1 VPSRLVVDLHIHS
14 RFAIGCSRD
23 LTLETLGRAANAK
36 GIDVLATGDFTHPGW
51 FAELSAGLVETNDGV
66 YRGPAGGRFLLGTE
80 IACVWQSHGRGRR
93 VHVLLLAPALN
104 AAAKFGAAIGRYAR
118 LESDG
123 RPLVRLS
130 AEQLAALAWSV
141 DEQFV
146 IIPAHIWTPYF
157 GMYGSKSGFDTMEEC
172 FGTAAGGIRVVETGL
187 SSDPA
192 MNWGVRDLS
201 TRVIVSFSDAHSAGS
216 LGRELTILNADPDYG
231 SIRTSLLGG
240 RVLETVEFFPEHG
253 KYHLDGHSRCGVR
266 LWPEEADKSDGRCP
280 RCRRPITRG
289 VLHRVEQL
297 SESSPVV
304 RQRGGLVYGPPGRS
318 PFRSLV
324 PLDELVAYAA
334 GSGRTT
340 RGVKETTSAL
350 VHELGSELDIL
361 TRVPA
366 SDIERVCDRAS
377 VRTRRPRTRAAASGT
392 LGRRVAAAIVAVR
405 ERRVQIDPG
414 YDGAYGAV
422 TPLIDKQ

>member
-1 VPSRLVVDLHIHS
+1 VPSRLVVDFHVHS

-23 LTLETLGRAANAK
+23 LTLETLGRAAKAK
-36 GIDVLATGDFTHPGW
+36 GIDVLATGDFTHLGW

-93 VHVLLLAPALN
+93 VHVLVLAPGLDD
-104 AAAKFGAAIGRYAR
+104 AARLSRAIAGYAR

-123 RPLVRLS
+123 RPAVRLS
-130 AEQLAALAWSV
+130 AEELATVAWSV
-141 DEQFV
+141 DEEFV
-146 IIPAHIWTPYF
+146 IIPAHVWTPYF
-157 GMYGSKSGFDTMEEC
+157 GMYGSKSGFDTVEGC
-172 FGTAAGGIRVVETGL
+172 FGAAAGGIRVVETGL

-201 TRVIVSFSDAHSAGS
+201 TRAIVSFSDAHSTGS
-216 LGRELTILNADPDYG
+216 LGREMTILNADPNYG
-231 SIRTSLLGG
+231 SIRTALLEG
-240 RVLETVEFFPEHG
+240 RIVETVEFFPEHG

-266 LWPEEADKSDGRCP
+266 LWPAERSNGDGRCP
-280 RCRRPITRG
+280 RCRRPITKG

-297 SESSPVV
+297 LESSPVV
-304 RQRGGLVYGPPGRS
+304 RHGGGLVYGPPGRP

-340 RGVKETTSAL
+340 RRVKETTTAL
-350 VHELGSELDIL
+350 VDEFGSELNIL

-366 SDIERVCDRAS
+366 SEIETVCDRAS
-377 VRTRRPRTRAAASGT
+377 EKTRLRRTLVTASKP
-392 LGRRVAAAIVAVR
+392 LGPLIAEAIVAVR

-414 YDGAYGAV
+414 YDGTYGTV
-422 TPLIDKQ
+422 TPLIDQR